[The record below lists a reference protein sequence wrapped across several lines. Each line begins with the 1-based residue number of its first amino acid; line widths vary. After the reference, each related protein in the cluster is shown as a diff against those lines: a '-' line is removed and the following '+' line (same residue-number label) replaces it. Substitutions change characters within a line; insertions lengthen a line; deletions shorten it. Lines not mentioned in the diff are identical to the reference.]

1 MNAAFKDVIFVNYQ
15 YVNIAPGKVIIFQI
29 LFVMNAARIINAIY
43 VIAIMQKMY
52 VLHAI
57 NIYVILA
64 HINVNF
70 VDIFFV

>member
-70 VDIFFV
+70 VVTFFV

>member
-15 YVNIAPGKVIIFQI
+15 YVNIAPDKVIIFQI

-57 NIYVILA
+57 NIYVNLA

>member
-1 MNAAFKDVIFVNYQ
+1 MNAVFKDVIFVNYQ

-70 VDIFFV
+70 VDTFFV

>member
-70 VDIFFV
+70 VDTFFV

>member
-15 YVNIAPGKVIIFQI
+15 YVNIAPDKVIIFQI
-29 LFVMNAARIINAIY
+29 LFVMNAARVINAIY

-57 NIYVILA
+57 NIYVNLA